1 MNQATMDKLIR
12 EWDERVASGTVPAQL
27 GEYLL
32 AALSDEAALLRRMAG
47 YPRSGRTHEEA
58 SLEGERATEA
68 ILASIQADG
77 PHHDRTYHRDASGG
91 SDSYTPCNLCQK
103 VL

>member
-47 YPRSGRTHEEA
+47 YRRSVRRHEEEA
-58 SLEGERATEA
+58 TLAGQTTEA
-68 ILASIQADG
+68 ILALIQADC
-77 PHHDRTYHRDASGG
+77 PHHERTYHRDAAGG
-91 SDSYTPCNLCQK
+91 SDSYTRCNLCQK